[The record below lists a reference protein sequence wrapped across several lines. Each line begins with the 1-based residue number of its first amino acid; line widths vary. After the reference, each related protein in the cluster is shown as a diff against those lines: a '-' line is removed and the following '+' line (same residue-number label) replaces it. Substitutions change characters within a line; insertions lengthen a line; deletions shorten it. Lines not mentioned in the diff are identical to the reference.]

1 MFGKTYGKNTFL
13 SKNEQYLK
21 GFDVPADTRFK
32 SLVQDSFV
40 NQRELS
46 KTLVGP
52 LSPTKVKLL
61 LCSLVSA
68 CFVSF

>member
-21 GFDVPADTRFK
+21 GFDVPSDVRFK

-40 NQRELS
+40 NQREFS

-52 LSPTKVKLL
+52 LSPTKV
-61 LCSLVSA
+61 S
-68 CFVSF
+68 FVL